1 MYITRNTKASCSAKN
16 IIDDSLSTIKENIK
30 LIEDKTQIIAPF
42 KPSKTSLNAINF
54 LSRENIQELRN
65 SQEPLVRNMFKIL
78 NVIDNRYDNSENI
91 INNFFHI
98 YNQLSNI
105 LLP

>member
-1 MYITRNTKASCSAKN
+1 MYLTKVTKLHCSAKY

-30 LIEDKTQIIAPF
+30 IIEDKTQIIAPF

-65 SQEPLVRNMFKIL
+65 SQEPIVLNMFRIL

-91 INNFFHI
+91 VNNFFHI
-98 YNQLSNI
+98 YNQLSKIN
-105 LLP
+105 LT